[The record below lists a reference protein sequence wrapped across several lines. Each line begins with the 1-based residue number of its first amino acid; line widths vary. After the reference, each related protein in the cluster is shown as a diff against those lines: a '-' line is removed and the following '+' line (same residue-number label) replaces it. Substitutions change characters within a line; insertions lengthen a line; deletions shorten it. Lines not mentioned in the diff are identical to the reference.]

1 MKNKLE
7 HSRQKK
13 QLSHLGKN
21 RKNTG
26 RAKLLLKSTREV
38 LRFPCTYGGSHLTGK
53 PSVGSERKAANKDM
67 KPKDRPPAGQNT
79 TMRLSH

>member
-7 HSRQKK
+7 QQAKTPPK
-13 QLSHLGKN
+13 LSHLGKN

-26 RAKLLLKSTREV
+26 RAKLLLKSTRKV
-38 LRFPCTYGGSHLTGK
+38 LRFPCTYGGSHPTEK

-67 KPKDRPPAGQNT
+67 KPKDRPPAG
-79 TMRLSH
+79 